1 MDLIFDDPP
10 RVTDS
15 LDFFRHDFLGISGRS
30 LEGES
35 FPVLDS
41 FGQESFEW
49 CRLGCL
55 DLVDGS
61 FFFGDSFVLRSVEG
75 WRLDDFGNSWRSRT
89 GDFDLLLHL
98 PESTRTKTLAI
109 NESKLF

>member
-35 FPVLDS
+35 FPGLDS

-98 PESTRTKTLAI
+98 PESARTKTLAI